1 MRSRF
6 TALSARSTPEPMPL
20 SWTSK
25 TLTYVNPS
33 RSRSSRSSRLY
44 DRTPMYTTCS
54 TPTWSAIRRAEQAC
68 DHLSE
73 RYESRKSRWASIPIT
88 PMSFGNARTTA
99 GARLC
104 SPPMTIGIFPARTT
118 SAAMCVTPSTISVDA
133 PKVALVVHHVG
144 LEVVRRLADRARSEA
159 GAAAERARAVVRHS
173 EQGHPRLIILRDGV
187 REARR
192 SHGRT
197 EIACAYLRTT
207 PLSWTRACVGRGLR
221 RT

>member
-54 TPTWSAIRRAEQAC
+54 TPMWSAIRRAEHAW

-88 PMSFGNARTTA
+88 PTSFGNARTTA

-104 SPPMTIGIFPARTT
+104 SPKDVGVIGI
-118 SAAMCVTPSTISVDA
+118 DA
-133 PKVALVVHHVG
+133 HLDFRDSY
-144 LEVVRRLADRARSEA
+144 LSRSE
-159 GAAAERARAVVRHS
+159 EHTS
-173 EQGHPRLIILRDGV
+173 ELQSRENLVCRL
-187 REARR
+187 
-192 SHGRT
+192 
-197 EIACAYLRTT
+197 
-207 PLSWTRACVGRGLR
+207 
-221 RT
+221 